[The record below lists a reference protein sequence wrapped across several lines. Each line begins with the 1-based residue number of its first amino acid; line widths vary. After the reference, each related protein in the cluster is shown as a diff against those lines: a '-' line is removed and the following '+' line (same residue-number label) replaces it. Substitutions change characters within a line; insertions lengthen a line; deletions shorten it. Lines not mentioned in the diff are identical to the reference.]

1 MVEKHLKMSHSD
13 SSLKSGILNN
23 FLLSFFANNMKYSSS
38 IIAFVNQ
45 FNAKTSIFRFEK
57 QKLASLAKL

>member
-1 MVEKHLKMSHSD
+1 MVKNLQKCPISVLKVEF
-13 SSLKSGILNN
+13 NN
-23 FLLSFFANNMKYSSS
+23 FLLSFFASNKKYSSS

-57 QKLASLAKL
+57 QKLASLA